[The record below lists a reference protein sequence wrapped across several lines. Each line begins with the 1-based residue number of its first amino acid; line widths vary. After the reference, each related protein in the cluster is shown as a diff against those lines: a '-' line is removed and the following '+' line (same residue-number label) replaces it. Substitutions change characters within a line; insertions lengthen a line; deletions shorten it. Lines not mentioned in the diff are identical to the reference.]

1 MKKNCDVLLLHV
13 AVMLLSLSGV
23 VAKHVTVTAVAVA
36 AGRVL
41 ISTPTIFLI
50 TRIKRESVRLGTKK
64 DYLKLLLAGVVL
76 AVHWTAFFQSI
87 KLASVAIGTITFS
100 AFPLFVTFLEPIL
113 YREKLRIRR
122 IVSAVI
128 LLLGVWIT
136 IPELSMGNTVT
147 VAIVWGM
154 LSAFTYALIT
164 LANRYFAQKYS
175 PRVVC
180 LYEQGTA
187 AFVLLPV
194 LLLGGITWS
203 GQDIAGIL
211 LIGMVCTA
219 LAHSLYVTAQRRLLA
234 QTAGIISGM
243 ETVYGIVYALL
254 LLGEIPTLR
263 ELIGGAVIL
272 GVAMIT
278 TLCEEPL

>member
-64 DYLKLLLAGVVL
+64 DYLILLLAGVGL
-76 AVHWTAFFQSI
+76 GVHWTAFFQSI

>member
-64 DYLKLLLAGVVL
+64 DYLKLLLVGVVL